1 VLPQDQTRIFDPNGP
16 GGFNGP
22 PGYQRPPQKNRAGL
36 FIVLLVVILI
46 AVLGIGGVVAY
57 NLASGD
63 KSPSSEPTNPGG
75 LDPSDF
81 PTDIPTYYY
90 PTEPPTPDPTTPEN
104 TEPTTLP
111 TSGGAN
117 LAGATALAKRF
128 VGLLN
133 ANQPAAAAALG
144 CKESKDLLPS
154 LIQLLIEP
162 PTKLTVGE
170 AAGRFVMI
178 VHVSGT
184 TKGRSVTGIV
194 LVQELQGAPLC
205 IRMLQV
211 APN

>member
-1 VLPQDQTRIFDPNGP
+1 VFDPNGP
-16 GGFNGP
+16 GGFGGP
-22 PGYQRPPQKNRAGL
+22 PGYQQPPQKNRAGL
-36 FIVLLVVILI
+36 FIVLLVVMLI

-57 NLASGD
+57 NLVSD
-63 KSPSSEPTNPGG
+63 KSPSSEATNPSG

-154 LIQLLIEP
+154 LIELLIEP

-170 AAGRFVMI
+170 AVGRFVMI
-178 VHVSGT
+178 AKVSGT
-184 TKGRSVTGIV
+184 TKGRSVTGVV